1 MLFRKS
7 WLDFVSFG
15 KSKYCTIIFK
25 YCDICTFSR
34 FFPPQ
39 IFLSTTNSIENNE
52 KMKKLNKETDTE
64 KKRKSKSRLL
74 LENCCFHFCQK
85 LSRIPKKRELEI
97 GSGPIKIFLVP
108 FRSASHQ
115 SHLRKSGDLSTFLFS
130 KNRVRN
136 QFLPIFIFVWCF

>member
-34 FFPPQ
+34 FFPPKFFCRRR
-39 IFLSTTNSIENNE
+39 IPSKTT
-52 KMKKLNKETDTE
+52 KKKKKLNKETDTE

-74 LENCCFHFCQK
+74 LENCFFHFCQK
-85 LSRIPKKRELEI
+85 LSGKPKKRELEI